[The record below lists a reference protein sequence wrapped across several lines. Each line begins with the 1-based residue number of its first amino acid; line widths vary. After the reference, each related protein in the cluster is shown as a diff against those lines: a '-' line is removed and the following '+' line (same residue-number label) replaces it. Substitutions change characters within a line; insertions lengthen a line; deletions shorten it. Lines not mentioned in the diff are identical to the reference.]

1 MQNILDAIKDFF
13 KAIFMNNETVPVI
26 EDNHQENEVAPSPEV
41 KPVTPVAPQNAPIT
55 APVAPKLSKLDLW
68 CEAAKIMENARPILN
83 NPGNIKYIGQPD
95 AKDNGGF
102 CQWPTYAIGMEH
114 LRNMFIAAATGK
126 SEIYH
131 PTDNLIVFYS
141 KYAPSSDGN
150 NPHNYALFVANHIGV
165 PVNTEIQDLL
175 E

>member
-1 MQNILDAIKDFF
+1 
-13 KAIFMNNETVPVI
+13 MNKEQTPTRAPKEQVSPTGPTTEI
-26 EDNHQENEVAPSPEV
+26 EPQTTVAPE
-41 KPVTPVAPQNAPIT
+41 NAPIT
-55 APVAPKLSKLDLW
+55 APVVPKLSKLDLW

-114 LRNMFIAAATGK
+114 LRNMFIAAGTGK

-165 PVNTEIQDLL
+165 SVNTEIQDLVI
-175 E
+175 